1 MSESLVNINNNIVN
15 SNSTNKNY
23 NINAVGNYNIIIN
36 SHVVYI
42 IVYILLLLTI
52 IFIYYGIAE
61 EQKNY
66 VKLYKPTIGKICGVE
81 LEEST
86 NTILSNLTYGIRNYS
101 STVLYRIRV
110 KYEYKVGNKTHTGY
124 FYNNSKHDK
133 YEELN
138 KVKAYWARY
147 KLNPYVK
154 IYYSKLDNSISNID
168 LSKSKKINVNFYY
181 NFSLIALFLL
191 IAYIIFSVFCIF
203 V

>member
-1 MSESLVNINNNIVN
+1 MFAY
-15 SNSTNKNY
+15 SNYLN
-23 NINAVGNYNIIIN
+23 GFFR
-36 SHVVYI
+36 
-42 IVYILLLLTI
+42 LLFTI
-52 IFIYYGIAE
+52 IFIYYGITE

-66 VKLYKPTIGKICGVE
+66 VKLYKPTIGKICDVK

-110 KYEYKVGNKTHTGY
+110 KYEYKINNKTHTGY

-138 KVKAYWARY
+138 KVKSYWAQY

-181 NFSLIALFLL
+181 GWSLIALFLL
-191 IAYIIFSVFCIF
+191 TTYIIFSVFCIF